1 MAPKT
6 WFQANIHSPGTG
18 LALMVIAICMLVQ
31 TIPVGICL
39 LTPRSGWDPPLS
51 PERMRYCNGG

>member
-1 MAPKT
+1 
-6 WFQANIHSPGTG
+6 
-18 LALMVIAICMLVQ
+18 MVIAICMLIQ
-31 TIPVGICL
+31 TIPFAICL